1 MFVPENRLEEHL
13 MAAARD
19 PAARGEFYRELIASD
34 LLVVDE
40 GRVPEETGRVTLQA
54 GRQLRIRNIEFR
66 GQSYLPVFSSLTR
79 LRAGITGTVRY
90 LAMNALELLKITRG
104 AKLVLNPGSD
114 FGKELL
120 PEEVESIIDGSI
132 LRPRESY
139 IVNRPTEV
147 MLGQPARYPTELVEV
162 LKRVFKRHDGVRAAF
177 LAHFINPA
185 KDAKAHTLIA
195 IDAKGDWDRI
205 VSEAGLAAGGVTVPD
220 PPVDFM
226 RLPNSGLDSYFK
238 TVAPF
243 YRRKVFGLF

>member
-1 MFVPENRLEEHL
+1 
-13 MAAARD
+13 MAAAGD
-19 PAARGEFYRELIASD
+19 PAARAEFYRELIASD
-34 LLVVDE
+34 LLVIDE
-40 GRVPEETGRVTLQA
+40 GRVPEETGRVTLEA

-79 LRAGITGTVRY
+79 LQAGITETVGY
-90 LAMNALELLKITRG
+90 LAFNALELLKITRG
-104 AKLVLNPGSD
+104 AKLILNPGSD
-114 FGKELL
+114 YGKELL

-139 IVNRPTEV
+139 TVDRSTQV
-147 MLGQPARYPTELVEV
+147 MLGQPARVPTELVEV

-177 LAHFINPA
+177 LAHFVNPA

-195 IDAKGDWDRI
+195 IDAAGDWDRI
-205 VSEAGLAAGGVTVPD
+205 VSEAGLAVGGVTIPD
-220 PPVDFM
+220 PPVDFV

-238 TVAPF
+238 TVQPF